1 MNELKNKTTPAKRKA
16 NAKYDKNNT
25 KVISLKLNKNTDQ
38 DILDLL
44 DSVDNTQGFIKQLI
58 RKEISSHIQA

>member
-1 MNELKNKTTPAKRKA
+1 MNEVKTTPAKRKA

-38 DILDLL
+38 DILDYL
-44 DSVDNTQGFIKQLI
+44 DSVDNTQGFIKQLL
-58 RKEISSHIQA
+58 RQEISKQIQA

>member
-1 MNELKNKTTPAKRKA
+1 MNEAKRKA

-44 DSVDNTQGFIKQLI
+44 ESVDNTQGFIKQLL
-58 RKEISSHIQA
+58 RKEISSQIQA